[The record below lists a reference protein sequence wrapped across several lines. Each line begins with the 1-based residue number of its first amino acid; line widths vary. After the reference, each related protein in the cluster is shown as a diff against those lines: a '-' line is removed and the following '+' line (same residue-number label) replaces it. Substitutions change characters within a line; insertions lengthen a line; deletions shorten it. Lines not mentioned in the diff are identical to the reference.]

1 MDLPP
6 REHPLAEIQKLVV
19 QLELLEDLLGIR
31 PEPLHT
37 FDPVKRPLRL
47 SSMRYPLDGGVIVE
61 TELRSAELPPIPI
74 VNGTTRQLHV
84 LLRNKLLR
92 QPHGFEGL
100 IAVEEDADATEL
112 ASY

>member
-47 SSMRYPLDGGVIVE
+47 SSMR
-61 TELRSAELPPIPI
+61 
-74 VNGTTRQLHV
+74 
-84 LLRNKLLR
+84 
-92 QPHGFEGL
+92 
-100 IAVEEDADATEL
+100 
-112 ASY
+112 

>member
-37 FDPVKRPLRL
+37 FDPVIRPLRL
-47 SSMRYPLDGGVIVE
+47 SSMRYPLDIGVVVE
-61 TELRSAELPPIPI
+61 TELRPGELPPIPI

-84 LLRNKLLR
+84 LLRNKPSPPSDR
-92 QPHGFEGL
+92 RAKSGPFHPSR
-100 IAVEEDADATEL
+100 VTPT
-112 ASY
+112 AS